1 MNATP
6 PASLHIN
13 SQIIIAETSVGSYT
27 TRFNEAVVRYSII
40 ESLADMNQVVPTR
53 SPGTSSLHILS
64 ISRRVTATFVSV
76 EPNRSRSSEEPS
88 RSLRTCHWPFVI
100 VCLFI
105 VLLIALLI
113 ALMAAF
119 SQQRT
124 LHDET
129 EEYLNEMH
137 DKVHQLE
144 DDYTKTRQD
153 NEWLKQENQ
162 EQSETI
168 EATRKEVC
176 DLKEKLQNECDLA
189 KEKENEKCRKTINV
203 QGQTIQE
210 LRVKLQAA
218 ERQSQKGE
226 SRLPVS
232 VYLWMSL
239 GVITAVGIVILDN
252 HRCWT
257 RDKHKV

>member
-1 MNATP
+1 
-6 PASLHIN
+6 
-13 SQIIIAETSVGSYT
+13 
-27 TRFNEAVVRYSII
+27 
-40 ESLADMNQVVPTR
+40 
-53 SPGTSSLHILS
+53 
-64 ISRRVTATFVSV
+64 
-76 EPNRSRSSEEPS
+76 
-88 RSLRTCHWPFVI
+88 
-100 VCLFI
+100 
-105 VLLIALLI
+105 
-113 ALMAAF
+113 MAAF

-129 EEYLNEMH
+129 EELKAYLNEMH

-144 DDYTKTRQD
+144 DDYRKKRQE

-162 EQSETI
+162 KQNETI
-168 EATRKEVC
+168 ETTRKEVH

-189 KEKENEKCRKTINV
+189 KEKENEEFRKTINV

-218 ERQSQKGE
+218 ERLSQKGE

-232 VYLWMSL
+232 VYLWISL

-257 RDKHKV
+257 RNKHKV